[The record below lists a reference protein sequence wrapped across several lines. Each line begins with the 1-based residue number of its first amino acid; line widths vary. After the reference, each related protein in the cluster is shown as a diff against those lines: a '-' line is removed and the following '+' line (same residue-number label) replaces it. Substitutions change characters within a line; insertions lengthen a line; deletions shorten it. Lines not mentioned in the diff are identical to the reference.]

1 MCQQNFSCIRAF
13 VVPYRNL
20 FLSSLQDEHA
30 ETRRKS
36 KRLNVGFTEGEQSG
50 LFLAGEG
57 RDGTEGELMNGR
69 ERERR
74 HKRKAEGRQNN
85 KTTAENIHL
94 PRLCRRSCCGVLPP
108 RPPGLHIIES
118 SQYHMLLHCR
128 EMISYSSGFENYKWK
143 TRAEHLYH

>member
-1 MCQQNFSCIRAF
+1 MTTIFLVYEDVCG
-13 VVPYRNL
+13 NL

-36 KRLNVGFTEGEQSG
+36 KRLNAVFTEGEQSG

-57 RDGTEGELMNGR
+57 RDGAEGELMNGR
-69 ERERR
+69 EGERR

-94 PRLCRRSCCGVLPP
+94 PRCAAGLAAASCHHGHLA
-108 RPPGLHIIES
+108 
-118 SQYHMLLHCR
+118 Y
-128 EMISYSSGFENYKWK
+128 IS
-143 TRAEHLYH
+143 

>member
-1 MCQQNFSCIRAF
+1 MN
-13 VVPYRNL
+13 VV
-20 FLSSLQDEHA
+20 
-30 ETRRKS
+30 
-36 KRLNVGFTEGEQSG
+36 FTEGEQSG

-94 PRLCRRSCCGVLPP
+94 PRCAAGLATASCHHGHLA
-108 RPPGLHIIES
+108 
-118 SQYHMLLHCR
+118 Y
-128 EMISYSSGFENYKWK
+128 IS
-143 TRAEHLYH
+143 